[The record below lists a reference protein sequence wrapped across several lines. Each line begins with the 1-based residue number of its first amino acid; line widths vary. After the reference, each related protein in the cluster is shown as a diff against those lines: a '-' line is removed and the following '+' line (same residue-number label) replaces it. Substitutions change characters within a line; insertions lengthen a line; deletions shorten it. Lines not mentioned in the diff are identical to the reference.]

1 MFTAIASVW
10 ALLVSIALL
19 MAGSGLQG
27 SLLGIRAA
35 EDGFSSLMTGVVMS
49 SYFAG
54 FLLGF
59 AVVPRL
65 VKRVGHIRVLGVL
78 ASVASAVALIHSVFV
93 DPLVWTGLRAVTGF
107 CYIGLFIVAESWMND
122 RSTNETRGQLLSVYM
137 IIMTASMAVGPL
149 LLNIG
154 NPSGFD
160 LFITASVLI
169 SLAMVPVSLTTYS
182 APKFEE
188 QERLS
193 IRELVKIS
201 PLGVAGCLANGIASG
216 ALIWLASVYAGS
228 ISMPLEN
235 IAYFASASI
244 VGGAVLQWPIGR
256 LSDWFDRRR
265 VLTGVALVGAVAAAG
280 AAMVGAENT
289 TLQMV
294 AVAVVGGLTIPIY
307 SLSVAH
313 TNDHLKS
320 NQMVAASS
328 GLLLANG
335 VGGMAGPAAAGGV
348 MQILG
353 PAGYFWF
360 PSAIMATL
368 AAFAFY
374 RMARCP
380 AVTSEK
386 QRKFVQVPRTSS
398 LSTRLALRN
407 QMDRDLARMSHR

>member
-1 MFTAIASVW
+1 MFAAIASVW
-10 ALLVSIALL
+10 ALLVGIALL

-27 SLLGIRAA
+27 SLLGVRAA

-54 FLLGF
+54 FLMGF

-65 VKRVGHIRVLGVL
+65 VKRVGHIRVFGVL

-93 DPLVWTGLRAVTGF
+93 DPLAWTVLRAVTGF

-137 IIMTASMAVGPL
+137 IVMTGSMAMGPL

-160 LFITASVLI
+160 LFIAASVLV

-188 QERLS
+188 QERLRM
-193 IRELVKIS
+193 RELIKIS
-201 PLGVAGCLANGIASG
+201 PLGVAGCLVNGVTSG
-216 ALIWLASVYAGS
+216 ALVWLASVYAGS
-228 ISMPLEN
+228 IGMPIDN
-235 IAYFASASI
+235 ISLFASASI
-244 VGGAVLQWPIGR
+244 IGGAVLQWPIGR
-256 LSDWFDRRR
+256 LSDRFDRRR
-265 VLTGVALVGAVAAAG
+265 VLTGVAITGAVAAAG
-280 AAMVGAENT
+280 AAMVGADNA

-294 AVAVVGGLTIPIY
+294 AVAIVGGLAIPIY

-313 TNDHLKS
+313 TNDHLNP

-335 VGGMAGPAAAGGV
+335 VGGMVGPAAAGGA

-360 PSAIMATL
+360 PSAVMAAL
-368 AAFAFY
+368 AVFAFY
-374 RMARCP
+374 RMTRRA
-380 AVTSEK
+380 AVPSEK
-386 QRKFVQVPRTSS
+386 QGKFVQVPRMST
-398 LSTRLALRN
+398 LSAKLTVRN